1 MEFLPL
7 RLKVREPSTE
17 ENKLSLRLVFL
28 YKVVEGLVPAIN
40 PSEFL
45 VKSKPKRFDNFE
57 SANIVNNSAKNNSKA
72 LETTVCNTEQYKNSF
87 FVKSVIH
94 WNQQD

>member
-1 MEFLPL
+1 
-7 RLKVREPSTE
+7 
-17 ENKLSLRLVFL
+17 
-28 YKVVEGLVPAIN
+28 VVEGLVSAIN

-45 VKSKPKRFDNFE
+45 VKGKPKWKIKPKRFDIFE
-57 SANIVNNSAKNNSKA
+57 SANIVNNSVKNNSKA

-94 WNQQD
+94 WNKLDEEIVHAKTVESFKTALQHRQ